1 MNRQDR
7 MEIFRAINN
16 VSKRQNEMEQ
26 KLDAVMQILNAQTNE
41 RITVGNEG
49 IDDIVDMVV
58 AHNEAI
64 DGLAEMIT
72 ESEVQYYGRVLCLQ
86 CRAWLQKM
94 D

>member
-16 VSKRQNEMEQ
+16 VSKRQNEMSR
-26 KLDAVMQILNAQTNE
+26 KLDEIVQMLNAQTNK
-41 RITVGNEG
+41 RITVGNKG

-64 DGLAEMIT
+64 DSLAEMIT
-72 ESEVQYYGRVLCLQ
+72 ENEVQ
-86 CRAWLQKM
+86 
-94 D
+94 

>member
-16 VSKRQNEMEQ
+16 VSKRQNEMSR
-26 KLDAVMQILNAQTNE
+26 KLDEIVQMLNAQTNE
-41 RITVGNEG
+41 RITVGNKG

-72 ESEVQYYGRVLCLQ
+72 ESEVQ
-86 CRAWLQKM
+86 
-94 D
+94 

>member
-26 KLDAVMQILNAQTNE
+26 KLDEVMQMLNAHAND
-41 RITVGNEG
+41 RINADDTA
-49 IDDIVDMVV
+49 IDDIADMVA

-64 DGLAEMIT
+64 DSLAEMIT
-72 ESEVQYYGRVLCLQ
+72 ESEVQ
-86 CRAWLQKM
+86 
-94 D
+94 

>member
-16 VSKRQNEMEQ
+16 VSKRQNEMSR
-26 KLDAVMQILNAQTNE
+26 KLDEVMQILNAQTNE
-41 RITVGNEG
+41 RITVGNKG

-58 AHNEAI
+58 THNEAI

-72 ESEVQYYGRVLCLQ
+72 ESEVQ
-86 CRAWLQKM
+86 
-94 D
+94 

>member
-26 KLDAVMQILNAQTNE
+26 KLDTVMQMLNAHAND
-41 RITVGNEG
+41 RINADDTA
-49 IDDIVDMVV
+49 IDDIADMVA

-64 DGLAEMIT
+64 DSLAEMIT
-72 ESEVQYYGRVLCLQ
+72 ESEVQ
-86 CRAWLQKM
+86 
-94 D
+94 

>member
-16 VSKRQNEMEQ
+16 VSKRQNEMSR
-26 KLDAVMQILNAQTNE
+26 KLDEVMQILNAQTNE
-41 RITVGNEG
+41 RITVGNKG

-72 ESEVQYYGRVLCLQ
+72 ESEVQ
-86 CRAWLQKM
+86 
-94 D
+94 

>member
-16 VSKRQNEMEQ
+16 VSKRQNEMSR
-26 KLDAVMQILNAQTNE
+26 KLDEVMQILNAQTNE
-41 RITVGNEG
+41 RITVGNKG
-49 IDDIVDMVV
+49 IDDIVDMVT

-72 ESEVQYYGRVLCLQ
+72 ESEVQ
-86 CRAWLQKM
+86 
-94 D
+94 

>member
-16 VSKRQNEMEQ
+16 VSKRQNKMEQ
-26 KLDAVMQILNAQTNE
+26 KLDAVMQMLNAQTNE
-41 RITVGNEG
+41 RITVGNKG

-72 ESEVQYYGRVLCLQ
+72 ESEVQ
-86 CRAWLQKM
+86 
-94 D
+94 

>member
-1 MNRQDR
+1 MNRHDR

-26 KLDAVMQILNAQTNE
+26 KLDAVMQMLNAQTNE
-41 RITVGNEG
+41 RITVGNKG

-64 DGLAEMIT
+64 DDLAEMIT
-72 ESEVQYYGRVLCLQ
+72 ESEVQ
-86 CRAWLQKM
+86 
-94 D
+94 